1 MYTFV
6 FELARPLDVVGL
18 VKARFNFYKYSNLLT
33 SARGF
38 DQRFDD
44 RRVTGCAVKSLFDS
58 KYLGVM
64 RRLIEKVD
72 DGLEAFVWVVQEN
85 VFSRDPLKDASRVF

>member
-1 MYTFV
+1 MHTFV
-6 FELARPLDVVGL
+6 FELARPLNVVGL

-44 RRVTGCAVKSLFDS
+44 RRVTGCTVKSLFDS
-58 KYLGVM
+58 KYMGVM

-72 DGLEAFVWVVQEN
+72 DGLKALVWVVQEN
-85 VFSRDPLKDASRVF
+85 VVSCDPLKDASRVF